1 MTRTERI
8 QLLSDLDKKIEE
20 ILGDI
25 QFNKDEII
33 RDKSPFACIWKI
45 ERETKI
51 LQLKSDLL
59 NTQVEFQLCIIE
71 LCKKELPKG
80 ILNIKTCTCHSEHE
94 R

>member
-1 MTRTERI
+1 MRTERI
-8 QLLSDLDKKIEE
+8 NKLAELDKQIKE
-20 ILGDI
+20 IQEDI

-51 LQLKSDLL
+51 LQLKNDLVNKEAEFRLEVIRLVQDEQLDDIKYFECNSHL
-59 NTQVEFQLCIIE
+59 N
-71 LCKKELPKG
+71 
-80 ILNIKTCTCHSEHE
+80 